1 MFYQGTDGV
10 ECAVVDPS
18 TSVVTALR
26 SRGQS
31 VGIGMAIFTK
41 FKFWFPACSFNL
53 GNVASIGITRSLVDN
68 TDLENSLIARFDC
81 INPGETSGVDAD
93 FLVLNYI
100 YF

>member
-1 MFYQGTDGV
+1 M
-10 ECAVVDPS
+10 DPA

-26 SRGQS
+26 TRGQS
-31 VGIGMAIFTK
+31 VGIGILKKTIEFN
-41 FKFWFPACSFNL
+41 FWFPKCIFL

-93 FLVLNYI
+93 FLVL
-100 YF
+100 